1 MKTKNAPPATKPTV
15 GEDIVRFAIA
25 TVFVT
30 MTMAFLLVPY
40 ALSSQPGD
48 SSAQASNGSAQRAG

>member
-1 MKTKNAPPATKPTV
+1 MKTKTAPPATKPTI

-40 ALSSQPGD
+40 ALSSHPGD
-48 SSAQASNGSAQRAG
+48 PVVAANSSNHHAG